1 MLRHL
6 GEHDASTKIRN
17 AIEYVYRDKKNL
29 TKDVGGSAT
38 TSQFTDAIIAAMEM
52 QEKEKQQPATV

>member
-6 GEHDASTKIRN
+6 GEPEAALKIRN
-17 AIEYVYRDKKNL
+17 ALEYVYRDKKNL

-38 TSQFTDAIIAAMEM
+38 TTQFTDAIIAAMET
-52 QEKEKQQPATV
+52 QPAASAVVEA